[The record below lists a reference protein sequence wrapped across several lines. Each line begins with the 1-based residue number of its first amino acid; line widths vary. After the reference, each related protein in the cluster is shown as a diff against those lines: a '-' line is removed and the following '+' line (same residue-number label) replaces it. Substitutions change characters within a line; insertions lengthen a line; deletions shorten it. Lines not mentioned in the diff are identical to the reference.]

1 MTDKQNSTSFKINYL
16 LFFAFTFICFS
27 FKTATAQM
35 ATSSPYS
42 RYGVGDVYGRT
53 LSQGFALGGTTI
65 AVQNDTTAIFFI
77 NPANPASYSNL
88 RLTTAELGLNYSRLQ
103 LQNQTTKSVTNSASL
118 GYITLAFP
126 IRKWWWGASIGLIP
140 YSSVGYKVSDQQ
152 NITNVGKVDFLYEGS
167 GGFNQAYFGNA
178 IKPFYWVPK
187 LFLKSNTYKG
197 LISKVKSDGTLKTA
211 NELKQDREKAEQL
224 YRHKKRW
231 EEVSV
236 GANVSYLF
244 GSIENTGRTLFPGNY
259 FGFNTKT
266 STVRR
271 VNDFCF
277 DYGAQYA
284 FTIDSIKRKKYVDD
298 TVFFHNPDSIYISKK
313 LDPQNPRVKRE
324 MKEKVKILF
333 GATFTAQTN
342 VNAKIDS
349 LSYSYFVN
357 SAGYEII
364 KDTVVNVEGVKG
376 NITLP
381 LSFGFGLGFKKG
393 DRWLLAADF
402 AIQNW
407 SSYQAFNQ
415 TNGLKNSMRTS
426 LGLQYIPDS
435 KAIGL
440 NNYYKRLNYR
450 MGLRYYQTAIEIKNT
465 QLQEY
470 ALSIGIGFPVGRNYI
485 LQTFSMVNIGVEF
498 GTRGT
503 TGNGLIK
510 ENFMKATLGF
520 TINDRWFQKPKFD

>member
-1 MTDKQNSTSFKINYL
+1 MTEKQIGNTPKIKYV
-16 LFFAFTFICFS
+16 LFFALTFICLSNNF
-27 FKTATAQM
+27 TIAQM

-103 LQNQTTKSVTNSASL
+103 LQNQTTKSITNSASL
-118 GYITLAFP
+118 GYVTLAFP

-152 NITNVGKVDFLYEGS
+152 NISNVGKVNFLYEGS

-187 LFLKSNTYKG
+187 HFLKSDKYKA
-197 LISKVKSDGTLKTA
+197 LISKVKSDGTFKTA
-211 NELKQDREKAEQL
+211 VEQKADRDKAQQL
-224 YRHKKRW
+224 YKRKKRW
-231 EEVSV
+231 EEVSI
-236 GANVSYLF
+236 GANASYLF

-271 VNDFCF
+271 VNDFYF
-277 DYGAQYA
+277 DYGAQYSY
-284 FTIDSIKRKKYVDD
+284 TIDSLKGRDLKD
-298 TVFFHNPDSIYISKK
+298 N
-313 LDPQNPRVKRE
+313 
-324 MKEKVKILF
+324 VKIML
-333 GATFTAQTN
+333 GATFSAQTN

-357 SAGYEII
+357 SAGYEIV

-376 NITLP
+376 KISLP
-381 LSFGFGLGFKKG
+381 LSFGFGIGFKKG
-393 DRWLLAADF
+393 DRWLVAADF

-415 TNGLKNSMRTS
+415 TNQLKNSMRTS
-426 LGLQYIPDS
+426 LGVQYIPDS
-435 KAIGL
+435 KAMGL

-450 MGLRYYQTAIEIKNT
+450 LGLRYYQTAIEIKST

-470 ALSIGIGFPVGRNYI
+470 ALSVGVGFPVGRNYI
-485 LQTFSMVNIGVEF
+485 LQTFSMVNLGVEF

-503 TGNGLIK
+503 TNNGLIK
-510 ENFMKATLGF
+510 ENFMRATLGF
-520 TINDRWFQKPKFD
+520 TINDRWFVKPKFD